1 MGDIYKKLPQDNKL
15 YPGVKRGLPE
25 KKKWIGIVRCFVRN
39 MHTETSNSARDRIR
53 EIKQQ
58 PNKKEEKI

>member
-1 MGDIYKKLPQDNKL
+1 MGDIYKKLPQDIKL
-15 YPGVKRGLPE
+15 YPGVTRGLPE
-25 KKKWIGIVRCFVRN
+25 NKEWIGIVRCFVRN
-39 MHTETSNSARDRIR
+39 MHTETSNSARDRNR

>member
-1 MGDIYKKLPQDNKL
+1 MGDIYKKLPQDIKL

-25 KKKWIGIVRCFVRN
+25 NEEWIGIVRCVVRN
-39 MHTETSNSARDRIR
+39 MDTETSNSARDRIR

-58 PNKKEEKI
+58 PNKKN